1 MGGIARGVLA
11 ATHVG
16 NASICELLCSYI
28 AAGIFEIVGI
38 LVTVQTLTKVS
49 WNGDIL
55 AGG

>member
-1 MGGIARGVLA
+1 VGGIATGVLA